1 MSQLTGDYTTH
12 AKLSFGNIRYANI
25 APFVEPDPDI
35 RPSFDALVEGNA
47 SVDGPVLRT
56 DDLAARLQLDRLEL
70 RTLPT
75 GSVTGAPPN
84 RAVTFQNEGPV
95 TVAFN
100 HSNLRIQQF
109 HLKGPRTTIDLSGG
123 INLKNARDPLG
134 ITLAADA
141 DLGVLQDVDRDFY
154 SSGAL
159 TANAVVHGTFADPLV
174 NGKIELK
181 NANVNYADAPN
192 GLSNA
197 NGVIVLNGTN
207 ASIQNLAAESGGG
220 KVSLGGFVGYT
231 GNAVNFNLRA
241 TADRV
246 RVRYSG
252 VSVTSN
258 AAIALTGNTKRSLLN
273 GTVTVQKLAYGSS
286 SDAGSFLSTVSTPP
300 TTPSAPSPVLS
311 AMRLD
316 IHILTAPDL
325 RVVTTYADRLSAEA
339 NLTVRGTAETPGMI
353 GRVVVTDG
361 QLVFFGN
368 QYTVNTGTVNFYNPT
383 SIEPVL
389 NVSLETIAQ
398 NVDVVLGVTGPMN
411 NLALSYRSDPP
422 LSFEQIVQLL
432 ATNTTPNDP
441 TIAARQPAPPQQ
453 SLSQM
458 GESAVLGQAIAN
470 PLASRV
476 QRVFGI
482 SALKI
487 DPSFAG
493 SNGAPSAK
501 VTLQQKIASNI
512 TFTYITD
519 VTQTNSQII
528 RLEWALT
535 PKFSAV
541 GLRDYNGNVSIQFFY
556 KFKVR

>member
-1 MSQLTGDYTTH
+1 M
-12 AKLSFGNIRYANI
+12 
-25 APFVEPDPDI
+25 
-35 RPSFDALVEGNA
+35 EGKA
-47 SVDGPVLRT
+47 SLNGPVLKV
-56 DDLAARLQLDRLEL
+56 DDLTGNLQLTQLEL
-70 RTLPT
+70 RTLPA
-75 GSVTGAPPN
+75 GSPTGAPPS
-84 RAVTFQNEGPV
+84 RVVDFRNEGPV
-95 TVAFN
+95 DITYD
-100 HSNLRIQQF
+100 HSAVNVRQF
-109 HLKGPRTTIDLSGG
+109 HIKGPRTDINVGG
-123 INLKNARDPLG
+123 SVNFNNARSPLAV
-134 ITLAADA
+134 TVNANA

-159 TANAVVHGTFADPLV
+159 SMNAVVRGSFQQPLV
-174 NGKIELK
+174 NGKVELK
-181 NANVNYADAPN
+181 QANVNYADAPN

-197 NGVIVLNGTN
+197 NGVILLNGTN
-207 ASIQNLAAESGGG
+207 ATIQNLTGESGGG
-220 KVSLGGFVGYT
+220 RVSLAGFVGLT
-231 GNAVNFNLRA
+231 GRAVNFSLRA
-241 TADRV
+241 NADRV
-246 RVRYSG
+246 RVRSSG
-252 VSVTSN
+252 VSVTAN
-258 AAIALTGNTKRSLLN
+258 AALALIGNSNRSLLN
-273 GTVTVQKLAYGSS
+273 GTLAVQRIAYGSS
-286 SDAGSFLSTVSTPP
+286 SDAGSFLSSVSTPP
-300 TTPSAPSPVLS
+300 TTPSEPSPLLS

-325 RVVTTYADRLSAEA
+325 RVISTYSDRLSVDA
-339 NLTVRGTAETPGMI
+339 NLSVRGTAATPGML

-361 QLVFFGN
+361 TLVFFGN
-368 QYTVNTGTVNFYNPT
+368 QYTVNTGIVNFYNPT
-383 SIEPVL
+383 SIEPIL

-411 NLALSYRSDPP
+411 NLNLSYRSDPP
-422 LSFEQIVQLL
+422 LTFEQIVQLL

-441 TIAARQPAPPQQ
+441 TIAARQPAPAQQ

-458 GESAVLGQAIAN
+458 GESAVLGQAVAN

-493 SNGAPSAK
+493 SNGQPSAK

-535 PKFSAV
+535 PKLSAV
-541 GLRDYNGNVSIQFFY
+541 GLRDYNGNVSIQVFY